1 MRSVEVTGKT
11 LDEARAAAAQQLGV
25 SEEELS
31 VEVLEEPRKLFG
43 LLGASEFRIRATVQG
58 AEPEAAG
65 DSVEDEPGQD
75 AESSVEEQQEEGD
88 AGEDAEAVG
97 QAAMEGIETIVS
109 LMQLDATPTLRSTSA
124 EEVVIDIEGPDAGRL
139 IGRHGAGLDALQLVT
154 AVIANRKAGT
164 GARVVLDA
172 EGYRERREEMLCEMA
187 VAHADKA
194 KAAGKEIVIRD
205 LKPYERRIIHL
216 ALKDDPDVETYS
228 EGQGEDRQLVISP
241 RV

>member
-1 MRSVEVTGKT
+1 MRSVEVAGKS
-11 LDEARAAAAQQLGV
+11 LAEARALAAQQLGV
-25 SEEELS
+25 SDEELTI
-31 VEVLEEPRKLFG
+31 EVLEEPRKLFG
-43 LLGASEFRIRATVQG
+43 IIGAAEYRIRATA
-58 AEPEAAG
+58 AEAG
-65 DSVEDEPGQD
+65 ETAVAQERPMED
-75 AESSVEEQQEEGD
+75 AEETTSESQDDAPEGD
-88 AGEDAEAVG
+88 AQAVG
-97 QAAMEGIETIVS
+97 KAALEAIETIIS
-109 LMQLDATPTLRSTSA
+109 LMQFEATPSLRSASL

-154 AVIANRKAGT
+154 AVIANRQAST
-164 GARVVLDA
+164 GARVLLDA
-172 EGYRERREEMLCEMA
+172 EGYRDRRQQMLIEMA
-187 VAHADKA
+187 VSHAEKA